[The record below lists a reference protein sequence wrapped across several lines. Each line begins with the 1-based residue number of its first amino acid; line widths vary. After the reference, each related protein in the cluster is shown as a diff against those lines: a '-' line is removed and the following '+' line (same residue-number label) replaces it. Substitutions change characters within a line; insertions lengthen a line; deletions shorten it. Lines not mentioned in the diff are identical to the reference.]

1 MIEEHNL
8 YENITSEEIAGHY
21 SAAMDSVNLINDVI
35 ANPDAY
41 ISDPTVLDRNVD
53 HLLLVVDWSFWTD
66 EDLTPF
72 HDAISA
78 GKAAIAAKTE

>member
-1 MIEEHNL
+1 MENNP
-8 YENITSEEIAGHY
+8 YEDITPEEIVRHY
-21 SAAMDSVNLINDVI
+21 NAAMDSVNLINDVI

-41 ISDPTVLDRNVD
+41 ISDPTVLNRNVD

-72 HDAISA
+72 HDAISV
-78 GKAAIAAKTE
+78 GKAAIAAKAE